1 MKIQEILL
9 ENDLEEM
16 ALPSDWDE
24 TAFGHDKAFY
34 KRVNYAKE
42 RAKQLGAGSSRV
54 AFMIPDNGKDTV
66 IKVAKNKRGIMQNV
80 AELEILNDGYLGKQE
95 IVIPLID
102 YDKKN
107 PHPTWLQT
115 EKAEKVNRK
124 RLTELLGCVDMQDLF
139 YSVTDVIGKR
149 GYGWM
154 PSYEE
159 VIQNLEKANKSEAD
173 IERFKDYV
181 DQVADLVNSSTLDP
195 VDFENPANWGLYQGR
210 PVIIDLGFNEEV
222 KFMYYNR

>member
-24 TAFGHDKAFY
+24 TAFSHDKAFY
-34 KRVNYAKE
+34 KRINYAKE

-54 AFMIPDNGKDTV
+54 AFMIPDNGRDTV
-66 IKVAKNKRGIMQNV
+66 IKVAKNKRGVMQNV
-80 AELEILNDGYLGKQE
+80 AELEILNDGYLGKQD

-102 YDKKN
+102 YDRKN
-107 PHPTWLQT
+107 PHPSWLQT
-115 EKAEKVNRK
+115 EKAEKVRNK
-124 RLTELLGCVDMQDLF
+124 QLVSLLGCNEMSDLF
-139 YSVTDVIGKR
+139 YSVMDVVARKQL
-149 GYGWM
+149 WM
-154 PSYEE
+154 PSYKE
-159 VIQNLEKANKSEAD
+159 VIQQLEEAKKSEAD

-210 PVIIDLGFNEEV
+210 PVIIDLGFNEDV
-222 KFMYYNR
+222 KFMYYG

>member
-9 ENDLEEM
+9 ENELDEM

-34 KRVNYAKE
+34 KRINYARE
-42 RAKQLGAGSSRV
+42 RAKRLGAGSSRV

-66 IKVAKNKRGIMQNV
+66 IKVAKNKRGVMQNV
-80 AELEILNDGYLGKQE
+80 AELEILNDGYLGKQD

-107 PHPTWLQT
+107 PHPTWIQT
-115 EKAEKVNRK
+115 EKAEKVRK
-124 RLTELLGCVDMQDLF
+124 KQLTELLGCNELFDL
-139 YSVTDVIGKR
+139 YSAVMDVVGKR
-149 GYGWM
+149 QKWM
-154 PSYEE
+154 KSYKQ
-159 VIQNLEKANKSEAD
+159 VIQQLEEAKKSEAD

-210 PVIIDLGFNEEV
+210 PVIIDLGFNEDV
-222 KFMYYNR
+222 KFMYYG